1 MNKKIKGSIPK
12 GRKFNVWYPTN
23 TLGSDFD
30 IDYYHNF
37 SDHLDKIVER
47 ITKLLKSKNADYG
60 NSALEP
66 ANIFSKLDAV
76 ESLCSRIDDK
86 LMRISNKGINDQT
99 EDTVDDLI
107 GYLLLLLMAMEKK
120 EVK

>member
-1 MNKKIKGSIPK
+1 MKKVKGSIPQ
-12 GRKFNVWYPTN
+12 GRKFGIWYPTS
-23 TLGSDFD
+23 TLGSDYD
-30 IDYYHNF
+30 IDYYHDF
-37 SDHLDKIVER
+37 SEKLDKIIDR
-47 ITKLLKSKNADYG
+47 ISKLLKEKNVAYG

-66 ANIFSKLDAV
+66 ANIFSKLDAI

-99 EDTVDDLI
+99 EDTIDDLI

-120 EVK
+120 EGL